1 MKVKKI
7 LVLAGAS
14 LALAYFIK
22 KREVYCLSEENS
34 RLRGQ
39 LGNMWELNKG
49 LMRSIERVSYIN
61 GKISAK
67 LEKR

>member
-22 KREVYCLSEENS
+22 IREVYCLSEENS